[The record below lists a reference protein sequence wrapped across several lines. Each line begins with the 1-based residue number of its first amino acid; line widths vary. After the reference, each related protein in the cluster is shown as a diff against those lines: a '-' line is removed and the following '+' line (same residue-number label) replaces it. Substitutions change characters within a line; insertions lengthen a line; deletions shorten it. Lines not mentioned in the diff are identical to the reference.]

1 MHLIDVEDLPKN
13 QHRFFVDDHDQGRK
27 FDPVEQFN
35 THESLLNR
43 KSNRLTKEQLE
54 KLEMP
59 SWVDDDFIKQMSKTR
74 AKKYKELVERV
85 KRSESLNKLEQTYDL
100 KQVLFF
106 FCILNVYF
114 FIFYQQK
121 NRCKSIQKKSMMN
134 VIRKII
140 RVKTIMKMLKQNI
153 QKLLHENAN

>member
-100 KQVLFF
+100 KQVIFIFF
-106 FCILNVYF
+106 FKYLLFYI
-114 FIFYQQK
+114 FINK
-121 NRCKSIQKKSMMN
+121 KKDANRS
-134 VIRKII
+134 RK
-140 RVKTIMKMLKQNI
+140 RV
-153 QKLLHENAN
+153 